1 MIVRCWMEGGVPQ
14 PCEHFFATHFVFQ
27 KSSVSHWKGLALRDR
42 NALREKILCTRR
54 NRSALPSRHHLGQII
69 HHLCSVDRLLCIDID
84 LWHVASTNTHCPTE
98 LKALRSYNQ
107 CRGIW
112 TTCIQNVFCHV
123 HVCSCLPLI
132 TALPGNPQSQLVSL
146 SSSLCDSDLQSF

>member
-27 KSSVSHWKGLALRDR
+27 RVQCHI
-42 NALREKILCTRR
+42 EKAWLKEIVTLCVKKKLCPRR

-132 TALPGNPQSQLVSL
+132 TALPGNPKSQLVSH
-146 SSSLCDSDLQSF
+146 SSSLCGSDLQSF